1 MLYPVATWSFEP
13 EPARSADP
21 ASASLVVAGPV
32 RAGPRD
38 LGRHDPDVARPGL
51 LSGPVRSTLEA
62 AYRSHGPSVLRRA
75 RSILGN
81 DADARE
87 VVQELFTSLL
97 ARPEQFSGQGSLMA
111 FLYRAT
117 TNLCLN
123 RLRNARNRLR
133 LLSERGPPE
142 ASQAPQAEN
151 RAVLGQVLARLP
163 EDQAQALIYYYLDE
177 MSHNEIAALLGC
189 SRRHVGNLLERAR
202 AGLTAQEN
210 ARP

>member
-1 MLYPVATWSFEP
+1 
-13 EPARSADP
+13 
-21 ASASLVVAGPV
+21 
-32 RAGPRD
+32 
-38 LGRHDPDVARPGL
+38 
-51 LSGPVRSTLEA
+51 VRSPLEA
-62 AYRSHGPSVLRRA
+62 AYRSHGPAVLRRA

-81 DADARE
+81 EADARE

-133 LLSERGPPE
+133 LLDERGPP
-142 ASQAPQAEN
+142 ASSQAPQAEN
-151 RAVLGQVLARLP
+151 RALLRQVLARLP
-163 EDQAQALIYYYLDE
+163 EDQAQALIFYYLDE
-177 MSHNEIAALLGC
+177 MSQSEIAALLGC

-202 AGLTAQEN
+202 AGLAAQEN
-210 ARP
+210 ALP